1 MILGKDQQWFIRLN
15 RTKIERSDELVLLAV
30 TFGDELKL
38 KKHMENICQAAK
50 YGLLAFQRVR
60 KYLNAEKAKV
70 LVIRFYQ

>member
-15 RTKIERSDELVLLAV
+15 RTKIERSDELVLLGV
-30 TFGDELKL
+30 TFGDEFNF
-38 KKHMENICQAAK
+38 KKHMENICQVAK